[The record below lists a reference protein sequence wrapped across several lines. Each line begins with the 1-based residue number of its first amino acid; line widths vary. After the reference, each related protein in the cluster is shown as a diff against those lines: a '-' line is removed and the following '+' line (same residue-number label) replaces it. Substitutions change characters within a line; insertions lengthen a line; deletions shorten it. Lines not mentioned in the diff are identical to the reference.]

1 MIAYAVLT
9 ALKLKI
15 GTRPFMETRHLEH
28 LSYYFKNIDQVES
41 LDKLCDE
48 GLNYPWE
55 KYHSNLPQLIESKDE
70 RTGKCID
77 YLDDVSL
84 FFLQIFFYIFID
96 NIHFILGS
104 FAGLQSEFATQM
116 ANSNGSL

>member
-1 MIAYAVLT
+1 MIAYAILT

-15 GTRPFMETRHLEH
+15 GVRPFMEARHLEH

-77 YLDDVSL
+77 YLDDVSWFS
-84 FFLQIFFYIFID
+84 FFFQDFVPIFLYEIY
-96 NIHFILGS
+96 FILGT
-104 FAGLQSEFATQM
+104 FA
-116 ANSNGSL
+116 SL

>member
-1 MIAYAVLT
+1 MIAYAILT

-15 GTRPFMETRHLEH
+15 GVRPFMEARHLEH

-55 KYHSNLPQLIESKDE
+55 KYHSNFPQLIESKDE

-84 FFLQIFFYIFID
+84 FFFSIFFFT
-96 NIHFILGS
+96 NESHFIAGP
-104 FAGLQSEFATQM
+104 FA
-116 ANSNGSL
+116 SL